1 MTSVLVRRLLSACA
15 LSAAAAALAAPGAA
29 NASLLGKPCSG
40 ANIVGRGS
48 SLQKIAQQEVWDPA
62 FNTSGNIK
70 ACNGTQGS
78 LGIPTVT
85 YEAVGSG
92 AGMEAW
98 GLNAHAFEA
107 EKVAFVGTDAPPNAA
122 QREEIQSHSTNPA
135 INTLQTIP
143 VLQTA
148 VTNVVHLPAHCKA
161 TSTAAPGRLALDNV
175 TLEKIWRG
183 VITKWNEITE
193 NGDKL
198 LNSGGT
204 CNTAAEITRVVRFD
218 ESGTTAIFKKY
229 LGLINTEK
237 NIIGEMGWTELST
250 GKPFNQEWPGTV
262 VRPTTK
268 GGAALLTK
276 VAETESSI
284 GYADLADARHNGSFT
299 PTIGGGGKAMFWVK
313 IQNNGLAQEA
323 ETYADP
329 ASNGNAAAV
338 ANANCAATEY
348 TNGEVPFPPASTL
361 ELWNEVTTRTTE
373 PHYPICGLTYDLT
386 FTEYA
391 KYPGTTLGE
400 ATSVNNFIQFAL
412 NGTGEAGKEGGA
424 FLIKNHDYLGLPS
437 SIATIAKKGAEK
449 TRF

>member
-1 MTSVLVRRLLSACA
+1 MTSVVVRRLASACA
-15 LSAAAAALAAPGAA
+15 LSAAAAVALVAPGIA
-29 NASLLGKPCSG
+29 NASLLGQQCSG

-48 SLQKIAQQEVWDPA
+48 SLQKLAQQEVWNPS
-62 FNTSGNIK
+62 FNTSANLK

-85 YEAVGSG
+85 YESTGSG
-92 AGMEAW
+92 AGLEAW
-98 GLNAHAFEA
+98 GVNGHAFEA

-122 QREEIQSHSTNPA
+122 QREEIQSHSTKPTV
-135 INTLQTIP
+135 NTLQTIP

-148 VTNVVHLPAHCKA
+148 LAIPINLPAHCSA
-161 TSTAAPGRLALDNV
+161 TSTSTPGRLVLDNV

-183 VITKWNEITE
+183 VVTKWNEITE

-198 LNSGGT
+198 LNKEKLV

-237 NIIGEMGWTELST
+237 NIVGEHGWTELST

-262 VRPTTK
+262 VRPATK
-268 GGAALLTK
+268 GGQALVAK

-284 GYADLADARHNGSFT
+284 GYADLADVRHDGHFS
-299 PTIGGGGKAMFWVK
+299 PTIGGNGKQRFWAKV
-313 IQNNGLAQEA
+313 QNNGLAQEG

-329 ASNGNAAAV
+329 STNNDSATI
-338 ANANCAATEY
+338 ANANCSATEY
-348 TNGEVPFPPASTL
+348 TNGEVPFPPASTT
-361 ELWNEVTTRTTE
+361 ELWNEVTTSTKET
-373 PHYPICGLTYDLT
+373 HYTICGLTYDLT
-386 FTEYA
+386 FTEYS

-400 ATSVNNFIQFAL
+400 ATSVNNFITFAI
-412 NGTGEAGKEGGA
+412 NGAAEGGA
-424 FLIKNHDYLGLPS
+424 ALIKNHDYLGLPS
-437 SIATIAKKGAEK
+437 SLVSIATKGASK